1 MSHDKQLRPSLLNL
15 NSKEA
20 TKSSGQAVSQPTAL
34 TVTHKAS
41 GPRTAAG
48 KQRSKYN
55 ARKHGIFSQ
64 EIVLKD
70 ESRSQYESLLAG
82 LLDYFEPIGF
92 LEEMLVEK
100 LATLLWRQRRLLVA
114 ENAEIHRGAE
124 LIECEKVSQIQQ
136 EVEQIEQ
143 EHESAAI
150 RSDAAPGLISRI
162 HNPTIL
168 ASCMESLVELR
179 DGIKA
184 DGFDEE
190 HDLEILQKI
199 YGGSDRFRI
208 SETLLDSYWAWQ
220 RTSGV
225 SEEEREREYASP
237 SECVRN
243 VLDEIDRETRR
254 LKEFQKSQAS
264 IEASQNKL
272 NRLRLQVPDSPA
284 LERLLRYE
292 ASLDRSFDR
301 TLSQLERLQ
310 RMRRG
315 QPVPPTLKVEVND

>member
-1 MSHDKQLRPSLLNL
+1 MNHDKQLRSPLSNL
-15 NSKEA
+15 KGAITSPEQ
-20 TKSSGQAVSQPTAL
+20 TVSQPNSPTIIR
-34 TVTHKAS
+34 KSS

-64 EIVLKD
+64 ETVLKG
-70 ESRSQYESLLAG
+70 ESRPQYESVLAG
-82 LLDYFEPIGF
+82 LLDDFQPVGSA
-92 LEEMLVEK
+92 EELLVEK
-100 LATLLWRQRRLLVA
+100 LATLSWRYRRLLIA
-114 ENAEIHRGAE
+114 ESAEIQRGAE
-124 LIECEKVSQIQQ
+124 LIECEKAFEIQQ
-136 EVEQIEQ
+136 EVNQIEQ
-143 EHESAAI
+143 EQETAAI
-150 RSDAAPGLISRI
+150 TSDAPGLIGRI

-179 DGIKA
+179 DRIKA
-184 DGFDEE
+184 DGFEE
-190 HDLEILQKI
+190 ERDLEILQKI

-208 SETLLDSYWAWQ
+208 SQTLLDSYWAWQ
-220 RTSGV
+220 RTLEV
-225 SEEEREREYASP
+225 SEEEREREGYASP
-237 SECVRN
+237 SKCVRN
-243 VLDEIDRETRR
+243 VLDEIDREIRR
-254 LKEFQKSQAS
+254 LEEFQKSQAS